1 MRTILAATIFLVA
14 GVVNAQDYR
23 NYYRDN
29 DSYELNRSLD
39 NIAWEV
45 RMLRYDVED
54 GYVPSYGSYF
64 PVYQQ
69 PVSKAYQKKLAKY
82 QTRLRRA
89 QENRAN
95 KAAEYRLRKDRA
107 KRFEP

>member
-14 GVVNAQDYR
+14 SVSNAQDYR

-69 PVSKAYQKKLAKY
+69 PVSKAYQKKLDKY
-82 QTRLRRA
+82 YARFERA
-89 QENRAN
+89 RANRAALAARRHAE
-95 KAAEYRLRKDRA
+95 KAK
-107 KRFEP
+107 K